1 MATFAF
7 DTLEAQQSL
16 TDAGVEDRHAT
27 AFVDLASKSVS
38 ENVATKEDIAEL
50 KAEMKAEL
58 KMDIANWKAEL
69 KMDIANRKIEI
80 AELKGELKTGF
91 ANRKVEIA
99 NQNVHMMY
107 GLLAATGT
115 MIVAVI
121 FL

>member
-16 TDAGVEDRHAT
+16 TDAGVEDKQAT
-27 AFVDLASKSVS
+27 ALVDLASKSVLK
-38 ENVATKEDIAEL
+38 NVATKEDIAEL
-50 KAEMKAEL
+50 KAEL
-58 KMDIANWKAEL
+58 KI
-69 KMDIANRKIEI
+69 
-80 AELKGELKTGF
+80 GF

-107 GLLAATGT
+107 GLLAATGV